1 MKWHLVVLKCISL
14 KIRDFEHL
22 FMCLS
27 AICLSGEYSSPSP
40 VLRAAWLFLLLLSCG
55 SLGISGHNP
64 YQICDLQ
71 TFSPVLWLAFSLC
84 KWCPLTTTHWIIIDL
99 FIPPLVSMW
108 CARSYSSGCK
118 ETGNQTPGHWS
129 REAERFQNE
138 TPGLSYLSGDI
149 FNLCL
154 PRWWLVVK
162 NPPASA
168 GDVRDV
174 GSIPGLGR
182 SPGDLRYSCLENL
195 MDRGA
200 W

>member
-1 MKWHLVVLKCISL
+1 MHKGSNFCTSSSTLLILCVWVCILFKLIAILIGMKWHLIVVLKCISL

-27 AICLSGEYSSPSP
+27 AICWFGEYASPSP
-40 VLRAAWLFLLLLSCG
+40 VLRAAWLLLLLSCG

-64 YQICDLQ
+64 YQTCDLQ
-71 TFSPVLWLAFSLC
+71 TFSPVLWFAFSLC
-84 KWCPLTTTHWIIIDL
+84 KWCPLMMIHWIIIDL

-138 TPGLSYLSGDI
+138 TPGLS
-149 FNLCL
+149 
-154 PRWWLVVK
+154 RQ
-162 NPPASA
+162 
-168 GDVRDV
+168 
-174 GSIPGLGR
+174 
-182 SPGDLRYSCLENL
+182 
-195 MDRGA
+195 
-200 W
+200 